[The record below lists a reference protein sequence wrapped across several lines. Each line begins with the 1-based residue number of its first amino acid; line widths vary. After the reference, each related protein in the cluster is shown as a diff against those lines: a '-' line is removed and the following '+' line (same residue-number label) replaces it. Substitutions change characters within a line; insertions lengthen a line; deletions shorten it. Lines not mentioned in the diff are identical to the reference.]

1 MVWIFASMA
10 FLLSLAVKKR
20 IKKAPWVAWRFF
32 GTREALRSTECGS
45 VVPWWGMK
53 LKGYFWWRYAAFFA
67 ERRSSLLG
75 YAGNDRRFDL
85 NSVVAFVY
93 YLLASFPLPV
103 FHSFHLVQEEK
114 SDAILAQSLMAWL
127 CLLRTRK
134 QDNKIYTVWLDSSY
148 LGLLSIHITSSR

>member
-1 MVWIFASMA
+1 MWLCCALVGYEIKR
-10 FLLSLAVKKR
+10 LLLMTVCC
-20 IKKAPWVAWRFF
+20 
-32 GTREALRSTECGS
+32 L
-45 VVPWWGMK
+45 
-53 LKGYFWWRYAAFFA
+53 FA

-114 SDAILAQSLMAWL
+114 SDAILAQSLMA
-127 CLLRTRK
+127 
-134 QDNKIYTVWLDSSY
+134 
-148 LGLLSIHITSSR
+148 